1 MHKLTYA
8 SQTTPAI
15 SDGDLEMILK
25 AGRRNN
31 TKSALT
37 GLLLYCAQSCLRI
50 LQCAL
55 KPLTATYER
64 AP

>member
-31 TKSALT
+31 TKSALPA
-37 GLLLYCAQSCLRI
+37 CC
-50 LQCAL
+50 C
-55 KPLTATYER
+55 TAPR
-64 AP
+64 AACVFSSVL